1 MRLSVSNQTLIE
13 DAAAVDRDLVATA
26 QSGDREA
33 IGELFMRHAPKI
45 RRLLAGI
52 IGRTDDLDDLVQE
65 VFIQVHRSIGRF
77 RGDSKFSTWLHQVAT
92 YTAYNYLRKPRSR
105 NVSVDPNILGAT
117 VESKS
122 AGAHETTFS
131 RETLERLEAL
141 VEQIKP
147 KKRIAFLL
155 FAVEG
160 HSVAEVAEMVDAPVP
175 TVKSRIW
182 FAKRELMK
190 KARRD
195 PYLAQFLEEHDYDD
209 AEENE

>member
-1 MRLSVSNQTLIE
+1 MSNQNIIE
-13 DAAAVDRDLVATA
+13 DPAAVDRELVIKA

-45 RRLLAGI
+45 RRLTAGI
-52 IGRTDDLDDLVQE
+52 IGRTADVDDLVQD
-65 VFIQVHRSIGRF
+65 VFIQVHRSLKNF
-77 RGDSKFSTWLHQVAT
+77 RGDSKFSTWLHQVAV

-117 VESKS
+117 LKS
-122 AGAHETTFS
+122 NFAGAHDTTFS
-131 RETLERLEAL
+131 RETLERLHAL
-141 VEQIKP
+141 VEEIKP
-147 KKRIAFLL
+147 KKRMAFLL
-155 FAVEG
+155 FAVHG
-160 HSVAEVAEMVDAPVP
+160 HSVAEIAEMVDAPIP

-195 PYLAQFLEEHDYDD
+195 PYLAQFLKENDYDD
-209 AEENE
+209 EEEN